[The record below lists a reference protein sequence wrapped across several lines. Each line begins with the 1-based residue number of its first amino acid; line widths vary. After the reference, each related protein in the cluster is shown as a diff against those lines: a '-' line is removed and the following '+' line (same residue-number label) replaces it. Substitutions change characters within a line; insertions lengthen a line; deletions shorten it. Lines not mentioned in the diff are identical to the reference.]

1 MKIEDI
7 IKNTLWE
14 LAIIVSFIMLLN
26 TESIVWLGV
35 LIVAAIK
42 SE

>member
-1 MKIEDI
+1 M
-7 IKNTLWE
+7 IKKALYE
-14 LAIIVSFIMLLN
+14 LAIIFSFIMLLN

>member
-1 MKIEDI
+1 MIYRI
-7 IKNTLWE
+7 FWE
-14 LAIIVSFIMLLN
+14 LAIIISFIMLLN

>member
-1 MKIEDI
+1 MIYKIFC
-7 IKNTLWE
+7 E
-14 LAIIVSFIMLLN
+14 LAIMFSFIMLIN

>member
-1 MKIEDI
+1 M
-7 IKNTLWE
+7 IKKALYE
-14 LAIIVSFIMLLN
+14 LAIIISFIMLLN

>member
-1 MKIEDI
+1 MIYKIF
-7 IKNTLWE
+7 WE
-14 LAIIVSFIMLLN
+14 LAIMFSFIMLLN

>member
-1 MKIEDI
+1 M
-7 IKNTLWE
+7 IKQALYE
-14 LAIIVSFIMLLN
+14 LAIIFSFIMLLN
-26 TESIVWLGV
+26 TESVVWLGV